1 MRLKFFRFSLLVLL
15 LLAACGNNSLEMQPY
30 EYTEL
35 AMQPGMRI
43 AATNKN
49 GTIIIEAIS
58 PLKRRFQWENFDET
72 RILIPR
78 KERWM
83 GRLGAYD
90 PASRFF
96 WEFWKPL
103 PRIVAN
109 DSQLH
114 FQSMQEI
121 EAFLRQGRNFFDWV
135 YTDSGLV
142 VGFGLDDSR
151 SQVNI
156 SVYQIYLDGEYPK
169 SIKGSRPEKIQIT
182 MPHGT
187 SFAN

>member
-1 MRLKFFRFSLLVLL
+1 MDSNFLQYGMFSILLLVS
-15 LLAACGNNSLEMQPY
+15 CSNNSLEMQPY

-43 AATNKN
+43 TATNKN

-58 PLKRRFQWENFDET
+58 PLKRRFQWGKFDET

-103 PRIVAN
+103 PRIVIN

-114 FQSMQEI
+114 FQSLQEI
-121 EAFLRQGRNFFDWV
+121 ENFLNQGRNFFDWI
-135 YTDSGLV
+135 YTDYGLV
-142 VGFGLDDSR
+142 VGFGWDDSR
-151 SQVNI
+151 DQVNVN
-156 SVYQIYLDGEYPK
+156 VYQIYLDGEFPK
-169 SIKGSRPEKIQIT
+169 GLKDSRPEKIQVT

-187 SFAN
+187 SPMN